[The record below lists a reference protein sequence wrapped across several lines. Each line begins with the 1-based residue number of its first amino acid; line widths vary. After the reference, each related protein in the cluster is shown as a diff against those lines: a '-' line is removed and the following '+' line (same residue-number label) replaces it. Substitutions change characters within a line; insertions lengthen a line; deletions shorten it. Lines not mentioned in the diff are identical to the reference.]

1 MIKRKLF
8 HALRKHLSGKEAIV
22 VTGMRQVG
30 KTTLLRQLYDEVAHD
45 NKLFL
50 DFENPLNRRYFES
63 EDFEEIVKNLKEL
76 GVRTDVRAYL
86 FLDEIQYVAQVP
98 SAVKY
103 IIDHYGWK
111 FFLTGSASF
120 YLKNLFSE
128 SLDGRKY
135 LFELYPLDFEE
146 FLWFKDQKIT
156 VNAGYDFLSGLYEEY
171 LNFGGS
177 PGVVLEESPEKK
189 LLKIDDVLAS
199 YFQLDVRSLANFRD
213 NENLKKLLFLLSSRV
228 GSKPDISKLA
238 EALET
243 SRQTVYQ
250 YLNFFEQTYLIKQLR
265 P

>member
-103 IIDHYGWK
+103 LIDHYGWK

-128 SLDGRKY
+128 SLSGRKY
-135 LFELYPLDFEE
+135 LFELFPLDFEE
-146 FLWFKDQKIT
+146 FLWMKNI
-156 VNAGYDFLSGLYEEY
+156 AR
-171 LNFGGS
+171 
-177 PGVVLEESPEKK
+177 
-189 LLKIDDVLAS
+189 A
-199 YFQLDVRSLANFRD
+199 
-213 NENLKKLLFLLSSRV
+213 
-228 GSKPDISKLA
+228 
-238 EALET
+238 
-243 SRQTVYQ
+243 
-250 YLNFFEQTYLIKQLR
+250 
-265 P
+265 